1 MKYTEC
7 LNDLWDYFF
16 LCDPVN
22 LSKFKLEQELSDDL
36 ISEFTSNTSG
46 DLAVEKGVLIPLS
59 GVVNYPYHIF
69 FQTKENQSI
78 FKEQK
83 HDLQFKKTGYVLE
96 VISGEIYLLTVP
108 YLKQW
113 TEEEGIKAQ
122 LSNGIRPKMTMENG
136 RYTVTILGGE
146 TLQDSG
152 WEPTLEFIFNK
163 VDNET
168 LFKVENVDFKFEI
181 KSKEY

>member
-1 MKYTEC
+1 
-7 LNDLWDYFF
+7 
-16 LCDPVN
+16 
-22 LSKFKLEQELSDDL
+22 
-36 ISEFTSNTSG
+36 
-46 DLAVEKGVLIPLS
+46 
-59 GVVNYPYHIF
+59 
-69 FQTKENQSI
+69 
-78 FKEQK
+78 
-83 HDLQFKKTGYVLE
+83 
-96 VISGEIYLLTVP
+96 
-108 YLKQW
+108 
-113 TEEEGIKAQ
+113 
-122 LSNGIRPKMTMENG
+122 MENG